1 MITAIS
7 LANVHKFHIFWPNF
21 HEYLLSVAQ
30 FPMFSPIPFAEK
42 AILGLLRVCLKLFS
56 APRDDKLAEELI
68 FKSITLMWKLDKEIF
83 DTCHDVISQLISKI
97 HIEYPANVQ
106 TQLG

>member
-1 MITAIS
+1 
-7 LANVHKFHIFWPNF
+7 
-21 HEYLLSVAQ
+21 
-30 FPMFSPIPFAEK
+30 MFSPIPFAEK